1 MHKIPSDWEA
11 KFVCL
16 ADNLNKCDLLC
27 MPLYRAP
34 SSSTQSLNFPQT
46 SSFTSQAMLRR
57 YLSITAGPS
66 GDTAFRRYH
75 LSIINVFC
83 AITNPHA
90 TAQHPPWRHF
100 PPPIKPMPDSAH
112 GATAQRTSLQL
123 SALRFP
129 SAQSSPRRMCQLPHC
144 SRSSTQHQGPSH
156 NALPSNPWKSFQF
169 VGSAHYYIR
178 LGFLQKQNKITSLIY
193 YMRWTA
199 LELQPRLQIQSAK
212 VQQYVLGKS
221 Y

>member
-1 MHKIPSDWEA
+1 MWFALHAIIQSPQFINTKFELPSNFQLHLSSNAEKISEYHSW
-11 KFVCL
+11 
-16 ADNLNKCDLLC
+16 
-27 MPLYRAP
+27 
-34 SSSTQSLNFPQT
+34 TI
-46 SSFTSQAMLRR
+46 RR
-57 YLSITAGPS
+57 YSLQEI
-66 GDTAFRRYH
+66 
-75 LSIINVFC
+75 
-83 AITNPHA
+83 
-90 TAQHPPWRHF
+90 PPLNHQCFLCHHQSTCNSSASTLEAF
-100 PPPIKPMPDSAH
+100 PPSHKAH
-112 GATAQRTSLQL
+112 ARQC
-123 SALRFP
+123 
-129 SAQSSPRRMCQLPHC
+129 PRRHSTAYLPPALSPSFSLSTELSKEDVSAGSKSNWTHC

-169 VGSAHYYIR
+169 VGSARYYIL

>member
-1 MHKIPSDWEA
+1 M
-11 KFVCL
+11 CL

-46 SSFTSQAMLRR
+46 SSFTSQATLRR

-75 LSIINVFC
+75 LSIISVFC

-112 GATAQRTSLQL
+112 GDTAQRTSLQL

-129 SAQSSPRRMCQLPHC
+129 SAQSSPRRMCQLAARATGPTAAGAAPSTKAPAITLC
-144 SRSSTQHQGPSH
+144 PAIPEKVSS
-156 NALPSNPWKSFQF
+156 L
-169 VGSAHYYIR
+169 
-178 LGFLQKQNKITSLIY
+178 
-193 YMRWTA
+193 
-199 LELQPRLQIQSAK
+199 
-212 VQQYVLGKS
+212 
-221 Y
+221 